1 DLPDLPVAVRL
12 VNQTGGVPSAL
23 GFQDDVRS
31 ERVGGL
37 RLVGIP
43 PELVTGL
50 TDRTLGQFAVLVVAV
65 LEQGQVNNRRI
76 GSGGCG
82 ILLVDHLEL
91 AFLGGQGRPVRE
103 LAGRPASH
111 GAEGV
116 GALSRTVT
124 VRLHASRQPHP
135 QTCRSPDRSSTRP
148 VTVTVS
154 PQLVLITTRT

>member
-31 ERVGGL
+31 ESVGGL
-37 RLVGIP
+37 RLVGIL

-50 TDRTLGQFAVLVVAV
+50 TDRALGQFAVLVVAV
-65 LEQGQVNNRRI
+65 LEQWQVNNRRI

-91 AFLGGQGRPVRE
+91 AFLVVRGGPSGDWRAAPLSGGRGSGGV
-103 LAGRPASH
+103 LAQH
-111 GAEGV
+111 
-116 GALSRTVT
+116 
-124 VRLHASRQPHP
+124 RLQFGS
-135 QTCRSPDRSSTRP
+135 
-148 VTVTVS
+148 
-154 PQLVLITTRT
+154 